1 MPAPPRF
8 IPKPFSADDLT
19 GALRV
24 HLEGDLPDARLITHE
39 ADYPPDSGL
48 LSNVRT
54 GVTTTSGR
62 IRRSVFTCA
71 RTWTW
76 ALMHVKAQ

>member
-1 MPAPPRF
+1 MPVPPAF

-39 ADYPPDSGL
+39 ADYPPDSGH
-48 LSNVRT
+48 
-54 GVTTTSGR
+54 
-62 IRRSVFTCA
+62 C
-71 RTWTW
+71 
-76 ALMHVKAQ
+76 